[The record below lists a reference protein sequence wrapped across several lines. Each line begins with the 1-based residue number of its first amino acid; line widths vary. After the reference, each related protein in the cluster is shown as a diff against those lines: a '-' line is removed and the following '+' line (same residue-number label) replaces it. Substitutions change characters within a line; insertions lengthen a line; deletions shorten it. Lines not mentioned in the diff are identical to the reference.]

1 MIQKRRLQLEGN
13 KMKRFLSINIAL
25 FLAISLFSL
34 FSTREVIAE
43 QKGEDRV
50 SFRWAFG
57 AMVGSTDD
65 RRLVAITR
73 DTVLK
78 TGDRLKLLLQL
89 KSRCFVYLFYRTAAD
104 EIYLLFPYT
113 LKLFDTGYRTGEKY
127 YIPKGKTWFELDKN
141 VGLETFYLLASAKR
155 LPQLEAL
162 YTEYDSV
169 VGEEKKELAKQLLAE
184 IRKIKRKH
192 RKFVTSAERPIAI
205 GGNVRGAAK
214 DVHSCFP
221 DIDPIASE
229 VSTSNFYGKTFTID
243 HK

>member
-1 MIQKRRLQLEGN
+1 MN
-13 KMKRFLSINIAL
+13 RFLSNYPALVLAILL
-25 FLAISLFSL
+25 FLL
-34 FSTREVIAE
+34 FSTRGDVIAE
-43 QKGEDRV
+43 QKGEGAV

-89 KSRCFVYLFYRTAAD
+89 KNRCFVYLFYRTAED
-104 EIYLLFPYT
+104 EIDLLFPYKP
-113 LKLFDTGYRTGEKY
+113 KLFDTGYKTGEKY

-155 LPQLEAL
+155 LRQLEAQ
-162 YTEYDSV
+162 YRKYDSV
-169 VGEEKKELAKQLLAE
+169 VGEERKKLGKQLLDE
-184 IRKIKRKH
+184 IRRIKRKH
-192 RKFVTSAERPIAI
+192 RKLATPVERPIAI
-205 GGNVRGAAK
+205 GGNVRGVVK
-214 DVHSCFP
+214 DEQFAFP

>member
-1 MIQKRRLQLEGN
+1 
-13 KMKRFLSINIAL
+13 MKRFLLINLALFFAIAL
-25 FLAISLFSL
+25 FLL
-34 FSTREVIAE
+34 FSTRGNVIAE
-43 QKGEDRV
+43 QKGEDAV

-57 AMVGSTDD
+57 AMVGATDD

-89 KSRCFVYLFYRTAAD
+89 KNRCFVYLFYRTAED
-104 EIYLLFPYT
+104 DMHLLFPYT
-113 LKLFDTGYRTGEKY
+113 LQQFDTDYKTGEKY

-155 LPQLEAL
+155 LHPLEAE
-162 YTEYDSV
+162 YRKYDSV
-169 VGEEKKELAKQLLAE
+169 VGEEKKRLAKQLLAE

-192 RKFVTSAERPIAI
+192 RKLATSAERPIAI
-205 GGNVRGAAK
+205 GGNVRGVVK
-214 DVHSCFP
+214 DEQSAFP
-221 DIDPIASE
+221 DIDPIASQ

>member
-1 MIQKRRLQLEGN
+1 
-13 KMKRFLSINIAL
+13 MKRFLSNYSVLLLAIFL
-25 FLAISLFSL
+25 FLL
-34 FSTREVIAE
+34 FSTRGDVIAE
-43 QKGEDRV
+43 QKGEDAV

-57 AMVGSTDD
+57 AMVGQKGD

-89 KSRCFVYLFYRTAAD
+89 KNRCFVYLFYRTVED
-104 EIYLLFPYT
+104 DIFLLFPYT
-113 LKLFDTGYRTGEKY
+113 LQQFDTDYKTDKKY
-127 YIPKGKTWFELDKN
+127 YIPKGGTWFELDRN

-155 LPQLEAL
+155 LLKLETL
-162 YTEYDSV
+162 YKEYSSV
-169 VGEEKKELAKQLLAE
+169 SDKKKKDLTSQLLSE

-192 RKFVTSAERPIAI
+192 RKLASPAERPIAI
-205 GGNVRGAAK
+205 GGNVRGVVK
-214 DVHSCFP
+214 DEQSAFP

>member
-1 MIQKRRLQLEGN
+1 
-13 KMKRFLSINIAL
+13 MKRFLSNYSAL
-25 FLAISLFSL
+25 LLAISLFLL
-34 FSTREVIAE
+34 FSTRGDVIAE
-43 QKGEDRV
+43 QKGDDAV

-57 AMVGSTDD
+57 AMVGSKDD

-73 DTVLK
+73 DTILK

-89 KSRCFVYLFYRTAAD
+89 KKRCFVYLFYRTAQD
-104 EIYLLFPYT
+104 EIYLLFPYKLT
-113 LKLFDTGYRTGEKY
+113 LFESDYKTGEKY
-127 YIPKGKTWFELDKN
+127 YIPKGGTWFELDRN

-155 LPQLEAL
+155 LHPLEAL
-162 YTEYDSV
+162 YKEYCSV
-169 VGEEKKELAKQLLAE
+169 SDEKKEDLTRQLLNE

-192 RKFVTSAERPIAI
+192 RKLASPAERPIAI
-205 GGNVRGAAK
+205 GGNVRGVVK
-214 DVHSCFP
+214 DEQSAFP

>member
-1 MIQKRRLQLEGN
+1 
-13 KMKRFLSINIAL
+13 MKRFLLIKLAL
-25 FLAISLFSL
+25 FFAISLCL
-34 FSTREVIAE
+34 LLSTRGDVIAE
-43 QKGEDRV
+43 QKGEDAV

-57 AMVGSTDD
+57 AMIGSKDD

-89 KSRCFVYLFYRTAAD
+89 ENRCFVYLFYRTAEE
-104 EIYLLFPYT
+104 EISLLFPYKLT
-113 LKLFDTGYRTGEKY
+113 LFDTGYKTGEKY
-127 YIPKGKTWFELDKN
+127 YIPKGKTWFELDRN

-155 LPQLEAL
+155 LHQLEAL
-162 YTEYDSV
+162 YRKYDSV
-169 VGEEKKELAKQLLAE
+169 SGEEKKKLGKQLLAE

-192 RKFVTSAERPIAI
+192 RKLATPAERPIAI
-205 GGNVRGAAK
+205 GGNVRGVVK
-214 DVHSCFP
+214 DEQSAFP

-243 HK
+243 HQ